1 MICNEWIATLKSIH
15 LVFYIANFYF
25 RSLSEATRNAKQ
37 KYSIVQ
43 EFIETFFTIESFQM
57 NFSDLLWTIKH
68 KIVCPLSCQ

>member
-43 EFIETFFTIESFQM
+43 EFIETFFLQLKAF
-57 NFSDLLWTIKH
+57 K
-68 KIVCPLSCQ
+68 